1 MTTQVMTLEEYA
13 DMIGELAADWDG
25 DQPAVLI
32 GDVTGNVSVNA
43 KEGYSKYGPVG
54 YAQECFEGNGV
65 FELGQHGD
73 RRFFGTML
81 FAAEDLAEEAR
92 AQLEA
97 DKEVTA

>member
-1 MTTQVMTLEEYA
+1 MTTEVMTLQEYA
-13 DMIGELAADWDG
+13 DMLGELAEDWDG

-43 KEGYSKYGPVG
+43 KEGFSKYGPVG

-65 FELGQHGD
+65 FELGQKGD

-81 FAAEDLAEEAR
+81 FAVDDLGEDAR
-92 AQLEA
+92 EQLEA
-97 DKEVTA
+97 DEEVTA